1 MAHTPSFF
9 IVPSLACQAS
19 CKYCFGPHR
28 GAVMDE
34 RTAKETV
41 IFIRS
46 IAEETAAKELS
57 IVFHGG
63 EPLLA
68 PFPVWQTM
76 LDEIDRQLAG
86 YDVRM
91 NMQSNLWNLDGDFLT
106 LFRDH
111 KVSFGTSLDGPKDVC
126 DLTRGEGYYDRTYA
140 AVKRANAVGSPVSA
154 IATVASQTL
163 PHALEI
169 VKYFRNNGM
178 SLVLHGAIAGMDK
191 RGSSDS
197 SFALTAGEY
206 AAMIKEL
213 FPWYVKNR
221 KYTRIDTFDHFVK
234 GIVHGQPGV
243 CTFRDC
249 FGMFL
254 SIAPTGD
261 VVSCQRLA
269 GKKEFSM
276 GNIFDRPTLAGL
288 YDSPAARAQQEREKR
303 VGERCSG
310 CDVYPVCKGGCYY
323 HALSSGDGAIDP
335 LCKAYKEIYA
345 FVQERLIN
353 EMQTPENIEA
363 IASRPAT
370 SNEHPLFRRGAYI
383 SLSNKT
389 HPSHVADNARRTLAI
404 HELGRTG
411 SPRAAAENLYAQ
423 KICGNIPLTE
433 KLLVSMQRDMYRSR
447 AKRNNCYVHIT
458 FNCNLRCTHCYADA
472 GSRRDEMSP
481 EQFGT
486 LAAEAVGAGFRQIVI
501 TGGEPSV

>member
-1 MAHTPSFF
+1 
-9 IVPSLACQAS
+9 
-19 CKYCFGPHR
+19 
-28 GAVMDE
+28 MDE
-34 RTAKETV
+34 HTAKETV
-41 IFIRS
+41 MFIRS

-68 PFPVWQTM
+68 PFPVWRTM

-91 NMQSNLWNLDGDFLT
+91 NMQSNLWNLDEDFLT

-140 AVKRANAVGSPVSA
+140 AVKRANAAGSPVSA
-154 IATVASQTL
+154 IATVTSQTL
-163 PHALEI
+163 PHTLEI

-191 RGSSDS
+191 RDS

-206 AAMIKEL
+206 AAMIKDL

-221 KYTRIDTFDHFVK
+221 KYTRIDTLDHFVK

-261 VVSCQRLA
+261 IVSCQRLA

-276 GNIFDRPTLAGL
+276 GNIFDRPTLARL
-288 YDSPAARAQQEREKR
+288 YESPAARAQQEREKR

-310 CDVYPVCKGGCYY
+310 CDVYTVCKGGCYY
-323 HALSSGDGAIDP
+323 HALASGDGAIDP

-345 FVQERLIN
+345 FVQEKLIE
-353 EMQTPENIEA
+353 EMQTPENMDA
-363 IASRPAT
+363 IASRPPT
-370 SNEHPLFRRGAYI
+370 SDEHPLFRRGAYI

-389 HPSHVADNARRTLAI
+389 HPSHIADNARRILALY
-404 HELGRTG
+404 ELSMTND
-411 SPRAAAENLYAQ
+411 PHIAAQNLYHRH
-423 KICGNIPLTE
+423 ICGDTALTTQM
-433 KLLVSMQRDMYRSR
+433 LAAMQADLNNPRPY
-447 AKRNNCYVHIT
+447 RNNCYLHVT
-458 FNCNLRCTHCYADA
+458 FNCNLRCTHCYAEA
-472 GSRRDEMSP
+472 GDRSEESCSP
-481 EQFGT
+481 PLWGG
-486 LAAEAVGAGFRQIVI
+486 V
-501 TGGEPSV
+501 GGEEM